1 MAVCVDDVSVNE
13 LAIAGILFVW
23 VVFVV
28 TLLTKKLYDL
38 MKARGLPHNIAIY
51 YNRKVIHA
59 LTGGVVAIVVPFAF
73 SSPWLPFGFAMLL
86 AIFTYLPHR
95 TGRLFHWFQDPE
107 NIYEVHFCIM
117 WGFSVLAS
125 WLLFGDMKFAI
136 VPTAFMSFGDGIT
149 GVVRN
154 LLYRRRTKAWAG
166 NLAMALVCVPT
177 GYAIAGV
184 WGGLAGVVSSVIEHF
199 EFKPLDD
206 NITVPLSALLVLLA
220 GRALSLP
227 AF

>member
-1 MAVCVDDVSVNE
+1 MAVRVDGVAVNE
-13 LAIAGILFVW
+13 LANAGILFVW

-38 MKARGLPHNIAIY
+38 MRARGLPHNIAIY

-59 LTGGVVAIVVPFAF
+59 LTGGVVAMIVPFAF

-86 AIFTYLPHR
+86 AVFTYLPHR
-95 TGRLFHWFQDPE
+95 TGKLFHWFQDPE

-154 LLYRRRTKAWAG
+154 LLYRRRTKAWVG
-166 NLAMALVCVPT
+166 NLAMALVCIPT

-220 GRALSLP
+220 GRAIG
-227 AF
+227 